1 MSIIKGGAAGF
12 NSVVFY
18 SESFSSKATRR
29 SDGRINVEVSRR
41 KLAPEYERFIR
52 RIPLLRGLFI
62 FIQSI
67 FTFWKV
73 YLTTCSLLIFVLLLS
88 RKASNGIVD
97 NPSLSN
103 ITNFLNVAQ
112 DYFLLLLAAIIV
124 IFAVIIK
131 FSNLGKYHAAE
142 HMTDSSFDSLKS
154 FSISKIAKQSRIH
167 KNCGTNLVVFLFVIY
182 SILSFFISNFY
193 VLIMLT
199 MCLAYEIFLIES
211 RLLLPFY
218 WIGGIFQYFF
228 FTSEPSN
235 KHLEVAV
242 AAYKALLIEER
253 ILKE

>member
-29 SDGRINVEVSRR
+29 SDGSINVEVSRR

-52 RIPLLRGLFI
+52 RIPLIRGLFL
-62 FIQSI
+62 FIQPI
-67 FTFWKV
+67 VTFWKF
-73 YLTTCSLLIFVLLLS
+73 YLTTCFLLIFVLLLS
-88 RKASNGIVD
+88 WGATNDLVD
-97 NPSLSN
+97 NSSLST
-103 ITNFLNVAQ
+103 ITNFLYIAQ
-112 DYFLLLLAAIIV
+112 KYFLQALAIIIV
-124 IFAVIIK
+124 IFAVVIK
-131 FSNLGKYHAAE
+131 LSYLGKYHAAE
-142 HMTDSSFDSLKS
+142 HMTDSSFDLLKS
-154 FSISKIAKQSRIH
+154 LSKLDIAKQSRIH
-167 KNCGTNLVVFLFVIY
+167 KNCGTNLVVFLIVIY